1 MPFVCFVRTV
11 CAAAYQFRGAGKH
24 ATHARASHAAA
35 AAAAAIVLHAARHR
49 LGSDPNEAADEA
61 AAVAEQ
67 S

>member
-35 AAAAAIVLHAARHR
+35 VAAIVLHAARHR

>member
-35 AAAAAIVLHAARHR
+35 VAAIVLHAARHR
-49 LGSDPNEAADEA
+49 LGSDPNEAAA
-61 AAVAEQ
+61 VAVAEQ